1 MRTQVLLNNKHRPE
15 RPIPA
20 PAWLTRRMEILQRMP
35 PPTLREVDT
44 HFKASAQ
51 IRRRLNDKQ
60 PA

>member
-1 MRTQVLLNNKHRPE
+1 MLLNKKRQTGKV
-15 RPIPA
+15 IPA
-20 PAWLTRRMEILQRMP
+20 PSWLAARMETLRRMP